1 LQDERGADEADVARI
16 VNPYGDALLSTRLGF
31 VRQPHAEAEAKWPD
45 CQPPDERRAMS
56 LAPPSGLTVRE
67 KATTEEFR

>member
-1 LQDERGADEADVARI
+1 MGPSSCDGSHNEL
-16 VNPYGDALLSTRLGF
+16 RL
-31 VRQPHAEAEAKWPD
+31 RSSLHAEAEAKWPD